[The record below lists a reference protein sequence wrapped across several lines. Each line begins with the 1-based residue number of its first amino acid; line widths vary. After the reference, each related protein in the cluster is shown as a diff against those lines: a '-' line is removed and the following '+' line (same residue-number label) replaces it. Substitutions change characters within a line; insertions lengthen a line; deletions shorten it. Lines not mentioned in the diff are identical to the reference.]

1 MEESRETYSEVL
13 GVLLALGNKYIKK
26 LPSTMIPYLME
37 NCNRNN
43 IPKIDKNKRIEEQKI
58 SEDAR
63 IYLTMIKLKYWCTSE
78 EEKKEIIQIL
88 KNNEEQYQE
97 ILRQKYNSDNL
108 FKKYNLDISDNKDEK
123 KELADNM
130 KLSKIEKKG
139 FFAKLFDRI
148 RRLFKSR

>member
-1 MEESRETYSEVL
+1 M
-13 GVLLALGNKYIKK
+13 
-26 LPSTMIPYLME
+26 
-37 NCNRNN
+37 
-43 IPKIDKNKRIEEQKI
+43 
-58 SEDAR
+58 
-63 IYLTMIKLKYWCTSE
+63 
-78 EEKKEIIQIL
+78 
-88 KNNEEQYQE
+88 KNNEEHYQE

-123 KELADNM
+123 EELADNM